1 MATEGKLWT
10 VMVWMAGDNDL
21 EEYGGNDL
29 KEMKAVGS
37 TDALNILVQFDRMS
51 DDKTRRYFLRAG
63 TSLDADVV
71 GELGETNT
79 GDPAVAADF
88 FTWGI
93 QTYPAQHH
101 VAVLWNH
108 GSGIDETD
116 VYKRAAARGL
126 SVRRKAPRSATEIP
140 RSHVRAMVTKRYR
153 RSLFATTV
161 DSALA
166 SRAIAYD
173 DTSRDFLD
181 NVELKRVLTQVKRRT
196 RRKLDLVGFDA
207 CLMNMVEVAYQ
218 LKDSAAVMVGSEE
231 TEPGDGWPYDRVLA
245 DLAAKPAMTPQQL
258 GGVIVQRYAESYRTD
273 AVTQSALDLR
283 QCRVVAKAV
292 DGLGRALVTAIKAP
306 AEYGAVSKAL
316 NATQRY
322 EIRDFF
328 DLYDLCAN
336 LKRLSRAAA
345 VKAAAQAVMD
355 AMAGTGG
362 GFVLAEKHKGS
373 ALARSHGVS
382 IYFPRGDASVAY
394 PRLDFA
400 KATHWDDFIAAYTGR

>member
-1 MATEGKLWT
+1 MTDGKRWT

-21 EEYGGNDL
+21 EEYGGSDL

-37 TDALNILVQFDRMS
+37 NDALNILVQFDRMS
-51 DDKTRRYFLRAG
+51 DDKTRRYLVRAG

-79 GDPAVAADF
+79 GDPTVAADF

-93 QTYPAQHH
+93 QTYPAQHY

-116 VYKRAAARGL
+116 VYRRATARGL
-126 SVRRKAPRSATEIP
+126 SVRRKAPRTATEIP
-140 RSHVRAMVTKRYR
+140 RSHVRTMATRGYR
-153 RSLFATTV
+153 RSLFASTV
-161 DSALA
+161 NSALA

-181 NVELKRVLTQVKRRT
+181 NIELKRVLTQVKRRT
-196 RRKLDLVGFDA
+196 GRKVDIVGFDA
-207 CLMNMVEVAYQ
+207 CLMNMVEIAYQ
-218 LKDSAAVMVGSEE
+218 LKDTAEVMVGSEE

-245 DLAAKPAMTPQQL
+245 ELTAKPAMTPQEL
-258 GGVIVQRYAESYRTD
+258 GGLIVRRYIDSYRGEE
-273 AVTQSALDLR
+273 VTLSALDLR
-283 QCRVVAKAV
+283 RSRAVAGAV
-292 DGLGRALVTAIKAP
+292 DKLGQALAKAIKAP

-336 LKRLSRAAA
+336 LKRFSKTTA

-355 AMAGTGG
+355 ATAGVG
-362 GFVLAEKHKGS
+362 GFVLAEKHRGRKM
-373 ALARSHGVS
+373 AKSHGVT
-382 IYFPRGDASVAY
+382 IYVPRGEASVAY

-400 KATHWDDFIAAYTGR
+400 KATRWDDFIAAYTGR

>member
-1 MATEGKLWT
+1 MATRKPWT

-21 EEYGGNDL
+21 EEFGGSDL

-37 TDALNILVQFDRMS
+37 SEALNIVAQFDRMS

-71 GELGETNT
+71 AELGETNT

-88 FTWGI
+88 FSWGI
-93 QTYPAQHH
+93 QTYPAEHCLG
-101 VAVLWNH
+101 VLWNH

-116 VYKRAAARGL
+116 IYKRAAARGQ

-140 RSHVRAMVTKRYR
+140 RSHVRALATRRYR
-153 RSLFATTV
+153 RSLFSTTL
-161 DSALA
+161 DSAMA

-196 RRKLDLVGFDA
+196 GRKLDLLGFDA

-218 LKDSAAVMVGSEE
+218 LKDTAAVMVGSEE

-258 GGVIVQRYAESYRTD
+258 GGVIVKRYVESYRTD
-273 AVTQSALDLR
+273 AVTQSALDLQR
-283 QCRVVAKAV
+283 CRPVAQAV
-292 DGLGRALVTAIKAP
+292 DQLGQALIKAIKAP

-336 LKRLSRAAA
+336 LKRLSKLAA

-355 AMAGTGG
+355 VMPGTGG
-362 GFVLAEKHKGS
+362 GFVLAEKHKGR

-400 KATHWDDFIAAYTGR
+400 RATRWDEFIRAYTGR